1 MIKVINQAMIQNVND
16 LKSKFEF
23 DKSLMSKS
31 NMSKSMMT
39 DKTPSKMQHL
49 NPPEMSP
56 FQMVN

>member
-39 DKTPSKMQHL
+39 DKTPSKMKYL

-56 FQMVN
+56 F